1 MLTRSTF
8 ALNYAWKP
16 YVFSF
21 RVYHLQNGVC
31 IPTVSSVY
39 HFRNYLIFFL
49 WNSMFCLQLGSFILM
64 SIRCLVFK
72 FQLNQVDF
80 NWSDSVQLLSTC
92 ATFNVEFDGIQLES
106 TWRFLSFLSQC
117 LGFKS
122 SLSQSV
128 RCLGFKFQL
137 NQIDFNW
144 SDSVHLVSICAMFNV
159 EFDEIQLEPIWRF
172 YHFSSMWSM
181 FNCFQ

>member
-1 MLTRSTF
+1 MHGNHT
-8 ALNYAWKP
+8 
-16 YVFSF
+16 SF
-21 RVYHLQNGVC
+21 RFVFIISKMAFAFQPFPLFIIFEIIY
-31 IPTVSSVY
+31 
-39 HFRNYLIFFL
+39 FFL
-49 WNSMFCLQLGSFILM
+49 WNSMFCLPLGSFILM

-80 NWSDSVQLLSTC
+80 SWSDSVQLVSTC

-117 LGFKS
+117 LGFK
-122 SLSQSV
+122 
-128 RCLGFKFQL
+128 FQL

-144 SDSVHLVSICAMFNV
+144 SDSVHLVSICATFNV
-159 EFDEIQLEPIWRF
+159 EFDEIQPEPIWRF